1 MSIYVDIHVL
11 QTVPPSCVNRDDM
24 GSPKTAVYGGTRR
37 ARVSS
42 QAWKHAMRKDFKKIF
57 SVEELGVRSREVA
70 KQIAKEIVVIDST
83 ISEEE
88 GIKKATKALK
98 DVGIKTEIVNKKDN
112 TEENDKIEQT
122 KVLLFISNKQA
133 KALAKLI
140 CEGVK
145 DKKAYIKAL
154 QDNPSIDIALFG
166 RMVAK
171 VSTLNFDAAA
181 QVAHA
186 ISTHVVNYEYD
197 YFTAGDDLNENAAFL
212 DTIEYNS
219 STLYRYANVNVT
231 ELSKALDNLYDAVDV
246 VKKYVEAFVRSMPTG
261 KENTFANRT
270 FPDAIYV
277 TVRNDQPVNL
287 CGAFEK
293 PVRASEEGYV
303 AESENK
309 LVEYAG
315 KVYDNF
321 AANPLAAFCVGD
333 KLADIAEKMTF
344 PELLERLE
352 AYLREQKTAEA

>member
-24 GSPKTAVYGGTRR
+24 GSPKTAFYGGTRR
-37 ARVSS
+37 ARISS
-42 QAWKHAMRKDFKKIF
+42 QAYKYAMRKDFKKIF
-57 SVEELGVRSREVA
+57 SEEELGVRSREVA
-70 KQIAKEIVVIDST
+70 KQIAKEIVAIDST

-88 GIKKATKALK
+88 AIKKATKALN
-98 DVGIKTEIVNKKDN
+98 VVEIKTEAVKKKDD

-133 KALAKLI
+133 KDLAKLI
-140 CEGVK
+140 CDGVK

-171 VSTLNFDAAA
+171 VPALNFDAAA

-186 ISTHVVNYEYD
+186 ISTHVVHNEYD

-212 DTIEYNS
+212 DTIEFNS

-231 ELSKALDNLYDAVDV
+231 ELSKALDNLHDAIDV
-246 VKKYVEAFVRSMPTG
+246 VKKYVESFVRSMPSG
-261 KENTFANRT
+261 RQNPFANRT
-270 FPDAIYV
+270 LPDAIYV

-309 LVEYAG
+309 LVEYAE

-321 AANPLAAFCVGD
+321 AAKPLVAFCVGD
-333 KLADIAEKMTF
+333 KLADIAEKMSF
-344 PELLERLE
+344 PELLDALASYINVRTEE
-352 AYLREQKTAEA
+352 A